1 MIRQIFYS
9 ILSLL
14 LALFLVTGAS
24 AQTGIKLSATVDK
37 SRVLIGEHIEL
48 TLTADIPENEPISF
62 FAIDTI
68 DHFEFLEK
76 QKIDSVNTSTGTIL
90 TQVIR
95 ITSFDSGHWVIP
107 SFYLAD
113 SSRTDSIPMDVV
125 FTPDFDPNK
134 AYHDIKDVMDVKVEE
149 KQPWWGWYAI
159 GGGIL
164 LLLLVIY
171 FLFRKKKKPVVA
183 KPQVVIDPYQDAMT
197 QLEQAQ
203 KNKSNSKQYYTALVD
218 IFRQYIYRKKGI
230 QSQQKTTDDL
240 IIQVHNINLNK
251 EDFDRL
257 AQALRLSDFVKFAK
271 YQPGNEDDINMLET
285 ISNSIK
291 TIEKSEPGPSSLSG
305 K

>member
-14 LALFLVTGAS
+14 LALFLVTGVS

-48 TLTADIPENEPISF
+48 TLKADIPESEAISF
-62 FAIDTI
+62 FTIDTI

-76 QKIDSVNTSTGTIL
+76 QKIDSANTSTGTVL

-149 KQPWWGWYAI
+149 EQPWWWWYAI

-171 FLFRKKKKPVVA
+171 FLLRKKKKPVVA
-183 KPQVVIDPYQDAMT
+183 KPEVVIDPYQDAMT

-240 IIQVHNINLNK
+240 IIQLHNINLNK

-285 ISNSIK
+285 IRNTIK
-291 TIEKSEPGPSSLSG
+291 TIEKSEPGPAPSG

>member
-1 MIRQIFYS
+1 MIRQIFYTIIS
-9 ILSLL
+9 FLL
-14 LALFLVTGAS
+14 PLFLATMVS
-24 AQTGIKLSATVDK
+24 AQSGITVSATVDK
-37 SRVLIGEHIEL
+37 NRVLIGEHIVL
-48 TLTADIPENEPISF
+48 TLKADIPESEAINF
-62 FAIDTI
+62 FSIDTL

-134 AYHDIKDVMDVKVEE
+134 AYHDIKDVMDVKVQEE
-149 KQPWWGWYAI
+149 QPWWWWYAI
-159 GGGIL
+159 GAGIL

-171 FLFRKKKKPVVA
+171 FLMRKKKKPVAA
-183 KPQVVIDPYQDAMT
+183 KPEIIIDPYKDAME

-203 KNKSNSKQYYTALVD
+203 KNKDNSKQYYTTLVD

-240 IIQVHNINLNK
+240 IIQLRNISLNK
-251 EDFDRL
+251 EDFDKL

-271 YQPGNEDDINMLET
+271 YQPGKEDDTNMLET
-285 ISNSIK
+285 IINTIK
-291 TIEKSEPGPSSLSG
+291 TIEKSEPASSPSG